1 LVKSWTNKMSRALY
15 KCPCWCCKCGQVF
28 SFLLWM
34 VGTLVAFVLSG
45 ECSEYLEVFTTLF
58 MLFDIW
64 GGRLNWVCSEQKVCL
79 YFLDNRFSHLG
90 QNWGHYSTDKIPLFV
105 ALSSQT
111 WSKFLFDGHLLHF
124 ALVLGW
130 SRHCESCIKL
140 PHEVDS
146 QECRCEWECAVEK
159 VGNCTSTI
167 FYWCLCVMR
176 LLR

>member
-1 LVKSWTNKMSRALY
+1 MDGWNISSLCTLWRVLW
-15 KCPCWCCKCGQVF
+15 VF
-28 SFLLWM
+28 GSFF
-34 VGTLVAFVLSG
+34 AF
-45 ECSEYLEVFTTLF
+45 VFTTLF
-58 MLFDIW
+58 MLFWHLRRQIELSMQW
-64 GGRLNWVCSEQKVCL
+64 AKGL
-79 YFLDNRFSHLG
+79 FIFSRQQIFSPWH
-90 QNWGHYSTDKIPLFV
+90 WGHYSTDKIPLFV

-111 WSKFLFDGHLLHF
+111 WGKFLFDGHLLHF
-124 ALVLGW
+124 TLVLGW

-176 LLR
+176 LLRWLRSRVSIIILGAILVIVQEV